1 MVLRG
6 GDVVEFRSWLR
17 AGFDFCGESVG
28 LFKLSAPVAEK
39 IIAQTRLYLE
49 QGRRHDPYE
58 EAIRDVLLTSP
69 RHTFGF
75 EDITGMA
82 WIEID
87 FAADVERARRE
98 ILPHVLAAEGRAG
111 TMAQPGGDP
120 ARRLEQGVVQESGRS
135 EPTRQFRL

>member
-1 MVLRG
+1 MRDG
-6 GDVVEFRSWLR
+6 EVVERREWLSG
-17 AGFDFCGESVG
+17 GFDFCGESAG
-28 LFKLSAPVAEK
+28 LFKLSAPVAGR
-39 IIAQTRLYLE
+39 IIAQTGLYLE

-69 RHTFGF
+69 RGTFGI

-98 ILPHVLAAEGRAG
+98 ILPRVLAAEGRAG
-111 TMAQPGGDP
+111 AMAQPGGDP
-120 ARRLEQGVVQESGRS
+120 DRRLEQGV
-135 EPTRQFRL
+135 